1 MSRRDIKRDDSETY
15 FRNKSKFLND
25 YDRSNPVTSKEA
37 VLRHLESLENK
48 VDTNTPRFKK
58 YKKPKKI
65 NEEIKLKEIK

>member
-37 VLRHLESLENK
+37 VLRHLETLENK
-48 VDTNTPRFKK
+48 VDTNTP
-58 YKKPKKI
+58 
-65 NEEIKLKEIK
+65 